1 MDQEQYKFQ
10 LKKKLTL
17 FGSLFLVGI
26 IAIVYFSCH

>member
-26 IAIVYFSCH
+26 ITIVYFSCH